1 MDSAAAIAQLDDLE
15 LAVLVCLV
23 AKEHCIIRTP
33 QHLLPTVQA
42 KLESVA
48 KDIFGLATVCVEC
61 GPATGIDELQDCVT
75 NRAARDAGEDGS
87 GSESRGSG
95 SGSGSFEDFNV
106 R

>member
-1 MDSAAAIAQLDDLE
+1 MDSAVAISQLDDLE

-23 AKEHCIIRTP
+23 AKEHCIIRAS
-33 QHLLPTVQA
+33 QHLFPTVQA

-48 KDIFGLATVCVEC
+48 KDIFGLAAVCVEC
-61 GPATGIDELQDCVT
+61 SPATGLAEFHDFGT

-95 SGSGSFEDFNV
+95 SGTGSFEDFNV

>member
-1 MDSAAAIAQLDDLE
+1 MDSAAAISQLDDLE

-33 QHLLPTVQA
+33 QHLLSTVQA
-42 KLESVA
+42 KLESLA
-48 KDIFGLATVCVEC
+48 KDIFGLAAVCIEC
-61 GPATGIDELQDCVT
+61 GSVTGLAEFHDFGT

>member
-1 MDSAAAIAQLDDLE
+1 MDSAAAISQLDDLE

-23 AKEHCIIRTP
+23 AKEHCIVRAL

-42 KLESVA
+42 RLESVA
-48 KDIFGLATVCVEC
+48 KDIFSLTAVSIEC
-61 GPATGIDELQDCVT
+61 QPATSLDEFHDSVRT
-75 NRAARDAGEDGS
+75 RAAINTGEDGS

-95 SGSGSFEDFNV
+95 SLSFEEDFNV

>member
-1 MDSAAAIAQLDDLE
+1 MDNATAISHLDDLE

-23 AKEHCIIRTP
+23 AKEHCIIRTS

-48 KDIFGLATVCVEC
+48 KDIFDFTVVSIEC
-61 GPATGIDELQDCVT
+61 GVATGAVEVHDFVT
-75 NRAARDAGEDGS
+75 NRAATDAGEDGS
-87 GSESRGSG
+87 GSESRGNE
-95 SGSGSFEDFNV
+95 SFEEDFNV